1 MFTGIIEEM
10 GTILEVAKGTH
21 SAVLTIAAGKVLE
34 DVHIGDSIAVNGVCL
49 TVTSFDGETFTA
61 DVMHETLN
69 RSSLAQCKRKSPVN
83 LERAMPANGRFGGHI
98 VEGHVDGTGQITEKK
113 RDDNAVWIRVEA
125 PPEVLRYVVEKGS
138 VTIDGISL
146 TVAAVTAH
154 DFSVSVIPHTAEVT
168 TLGSKKEGDIVNFSV
183 SIIPHTGG
191 QTTLLYRRPGEQ
203 VNLETDIIGKYVEK
217 LLHPQEEK
225 KESHITREFLENCG
239 F

>member
-83 LERAMPANGRFGGHI
+83 LERACRQT
-98 VEGHVDGTGQITEKK
+98 EGLAGILWQDMWMEPDRSLKKTG
-113 RDDNAVWIRVEA
+113 
-125 PPEVLRYVVEKGS
+125 
-138 VTIDGISL
+138 
-146 TVAAVTAH
+146 
-154 DFSVSVIPHTAEVT
+154 
-168 TLGSKKEGDIVNFSV
+168 
-183 SIIPHTGG
+183 
-191 QTTLLYRRPGEQ
+191 
-203 VNLETDIIGKYVEK
+203 
-217 LLHPQEEK
+217 
-225 KESHITREFLENCG
+225 
-239 F
+239 

>member
-98 VEGHVDGTGQITEKK
+98 VAGHVDGTGQITEKK

-125 PPEVLRYVVEKGS
+125 PPEVLRYVVVYYLKY
-138 VTIDGISL
+138 
-146 TVAAVTAH
+146 
-154 DFSVSVIPHTAEVT
+154 
-168 TLGSKKEGDIVNFSV
+168 
-183 SIIPHTGG
+183 
-191 QTTLLYRRPGEQ
+191 LL
-203 VNLETDIIGKYVEK
+203 
-217 LLHPQEEK
+217 
-225 KESHITREFLENCG
+225 
-239 F
+239 

>member
-98 VEGHVDGTGQITEKK
+98 VAGHVDGTGQITEKK

-168 TLGSKKEGDIVNFSV
+168 TLGSKKEGDIVNLELGCCVWLCALYLDICWILRRWWKTIRTIMKPRLRCPWIMWKQPQAFPLPSV
-183 SIIPHTGG
+183 P
-191 QTTLLYRRPGEQ
+191 
-203 VNLETDIIGKYVEK
+203 
-217 LLHPQEEK
+217 
-225 KESHITREFLENCG
+225 
-239 F
+239 

>member
-21 SAVLTIAAGKVLE
+21 SAVLTIAAGKVRE

-98 VEGHVDGTGQITEKK
+98 VAGHVDATGQIAGRKK
-113 RDDNAVWIRVEA
+113 DDNAIWIRVEA

-138 VTIDGISL
+138 ITIDGISL
-146 TVAAVTAH
+146 TVAAVTGKIRTGRTH
-154 DFSVSVIPHTAEVT
+154 
-168 TLGSKKEGDIVNFSV
+168 SK
-183 SIIPHTGG
+183 
-191 QTTLLYRRPGEQ
+191 
-203 VNLETDIIGKYVEK
+203 
-217 LLHPQEEK
+217 
-225 KESHITREFLENCG
+225 
-239 F
+239 